1 MRMDTRMSHGSQLLT
16 SLRHMTIFTT
26 CKCSG
31 AHCRSSCFQM
41 RMVYPVNVFQGQAV
55 HRLHQQHIQLGLRK
69 GMAVLVC
76 YGVQSGLHANTVFQ
90 AVLIAYES
98 AATRGKKTDRL
109 WKQVFPLET
118 QFVWLLRNITW
129 TFCSDI
135 LRRRSDCQYLAF

>member
-1 MRMDTRMSHGSQLLT
+1 
-16 SLRHMTIFTT
+16 
-26 CKCSG
+26 
-31 AHCRSSCFQM
+31 
-41 RMVYPVNVFQGQAV
+41 
-55 HRLHQQHIQLGLRK
+55 
-69 GMAVLVC
+69 MAVLVC
-76 YGVQSGLHANTVFQ
+76 YGVESGLHANTVFQ

-135 LRRRSDCQYLAF
+135 LRKAKRLPISGFLGDTHGDCMIDAPSR